1 MRLEDYQVS
10 ATHGFLPSEPPLQ
23 RLPEYYEAW
32 ERICSNLYAL
42 RIEKQLSGRIAD
54 LPLLSTKGLEHE
66 PQWRRAYVLLGFITN
81 AYIWGSQELLKV
93 CLQPWI
99 MEGKTEV

>member
-1 MRLEDYQVS
+1 MRIEDYQVS
-10 ATHGFLPSEPPLQ
+10 ATHGFLPSEPPLE

-42 RIEKQLSGRIAD
+42 RIKKQLSGKIAG
-54 LPLLSTKGLEHE
+54 LPLLSTKELEHE

-81 AYIWGSQELLKV
+81 AYIWGSREPLKV
-93 CLQPWI
+93 RLNPWV
-99 MEGKTEV
+99 MGRKLKV